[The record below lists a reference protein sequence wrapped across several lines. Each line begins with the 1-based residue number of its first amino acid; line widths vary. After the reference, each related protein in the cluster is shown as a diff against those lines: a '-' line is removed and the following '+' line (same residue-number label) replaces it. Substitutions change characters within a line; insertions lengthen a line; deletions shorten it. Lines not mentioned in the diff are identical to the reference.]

1 MPPKESELSDIIVV
15 IEDDVSHTDALV
27 KRLQDAGV
35 EVDQVDTENGVV
47 EGTVCTSKIKEIQGI
62 PGVKYVRNVF
72 TYVAEEECD
81 DEDEQVPR

>member
-35 EVDQVDTENGVV
+35 EVDQVDSENGVV
-47 EGTVCTSKIKEIQGI
+47 EGTVSTSKIKEIQGI

>member
-15 IEDDVSHTDALV
+15 IEDDVSHADALV
-27 KRLQDAGV
+27 KRLQEAGV
-35 EVDQVDTENGVV
+35 EVDQVDSENGVV
-47 EGTVCTSKIKEIQGI
+47 EGTVSTSKIKEIQGI

-72 TYVAEEECD
+72 TYIAEEGCD